1 MTDQSVTPP
10 RTKQELSELLHLFLD
25 IGEAIHAAGGEIY
38 RVEDTVT
45 RLGAAYGAIRTDVFA
60 ITSSLEV
67 TMLFPGDIELTRTRR
82 LRGSTNDLHR
92 IEAYNDLSRRCCA
105 CPMSADELRAA
116 IGACERSGSVLPL
129 YLGSALA
136 GGAFAVFFGG
146 DVWDG
151 IVAALF
157 GLFICFL
164 QAALPRI
171 CPNAVTTNFLA
182 ALLSGLGVCLL
193 SLIFPDLNPD
203 KILIGDIMLLI
214 PGISLTVAIRNVLVG
229 DTIAG
234 ILRLVESILVAAALA
249 GGFMT
254 AMTLLPATGDMGSV
268 WGDHVWLVQLLTG
281 TLGSVGFAA
290 IFRQPH
296 RFLPLAALGGF
307 LNWGAYLLLYHL
319 TDELFLSCLI
329 AAALS
334 CLYSELLA
342 MRCRVPAPL
351 FLIPAFIPSI
361 PGSNLYYTLEA
372 VVRGDSPAITSNAVT
387 TCLWAFGIAAGI
399 SAVWASFAMAR
410 NIIRLYRT
418 THHAKKN

>member
-1 MTDQSVTPP
+1 
-10 RTKQELSELLHLFLD
+10 
-25 IGEAIHAAGGEIY
+25 
-38 RVEDTVT
+38 
-45 RLGAAYGAIRTDVFA
+45 
-60 ITSSLEV
+60 
-67 TMLFPGDIELTRTRR
+67 MLF
-82 LRGSTNDLHR
+82 
-92 IEAYNDLSRRCCA
+92 
-105 CPMSADELRAA
+105 
-116 IGACERSGSVLPL
+116 RSV
-129 YLGSALA
+129 
-136 GGAFAVFFGG
+136 
-146 DVWDG
+146 
-151 IVAALF
+151 VAALF

-182 ALLSGLGVCLL
+182 ALLSGVGVCLL
-193 SLIFPDLNPD
+193 ALIFPSLNPH

-234 ILRLVESILVAAALA
+234 ILRLVESILFAAALA
-249 GGFMT
+249 GGFLT
-254 AMTLLPATGDMGSV
+254 AMSLIPTGALQENV
-268 WGDHVWLVQLLTG
+268 WGDDVWLVQLITG

-290 IFRQPH
+290 IFRLRH

-307 LNWGAYLLLYHL
+307 LNWGCYLVCFHF
-319 TDELFLSCLI
+319 TGEIFLSCLI
-329 AAALS
+329 ASGLS
-334 CLYSELLA
+334 CLYAELLA
-342 MRCRVPAPL
+342 MRLRAPAPL

-372 VVRGDSPAITSNAVT
+372 VVRRDTAAITSNAVT